1 MEAPDKIYL
10 PGDID
15 WQSVAIL
22 TLGKRPGDVE
32 YIRKDALLEWAEEKR
47 AALLNCDATE
57 ERKVAALSV
66 CDTFIEKI
74 KSL

>member
-1 MEAPDKIYL
+1 MKEPDKVYVSIGYEAQTK
-10 PGDID
+10 PFHT
-15 WQSVAIL
+15 S
-22 TLGKRPGDVE
+22 VE
-32 YIRKDALLEWAEEKR
+32 YIRKDALLEWAKEKR

-66 CDTFIEKI
+66 CDAFIKKI